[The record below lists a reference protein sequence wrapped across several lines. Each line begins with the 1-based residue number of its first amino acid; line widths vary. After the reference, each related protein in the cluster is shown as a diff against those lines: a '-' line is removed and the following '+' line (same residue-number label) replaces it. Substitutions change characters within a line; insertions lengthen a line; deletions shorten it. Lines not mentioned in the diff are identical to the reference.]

1 MAYKHLYAP
10 TKVVFLNML
19 FSKITWLPQVTL
31 ASKEKQLE
39 DLKEEIRLKLKN
51 TAGNMCQ
58 QLKFIDAVQRL
69 GLAYHFEIVIEQVL
83 QHIRNSY
90 LNGDDM
96 EGDIYNVA
104 LQFQLLRQAGYNI
117 SCCKNPKDNYH
128 V

>member
-1 MAYKHLYAP
+1 MAHKHLYAP

-31 ASKEKQLE
+31 AGKEKQLE
-39 DLKEEIRLKLKN
+39 YLKEEIRMKLKN
-51 TAGNMCQ
+51 TASNTCQ
-58 QLKFIDAVQRL
+58 QLKFVDAVQAL
-69 GLAYHFEIVIEQVL
+69 GLAYHFEIEIEQVL
-83 QHIRNSY
+83 QHIHDNY

-104 LQFQLLRQAGYNI
+104 LQFRLLRQVGYNI
-117 SCCKNPKDNYH
+117 SCGKNPKDNYH

>member
-31 ASKEKQLE
+31 AGKEKQLE

-51 TAGNMCQ
+51 TAGNTCQ
-58 QLKFIDAVQRL
+58 QLKFLDAVQRL
-69 GLAYHFEIVIEQVL
+69 GLAYHFEIEIEQVL
-83 QHIRNSY
+83 QHIHYSY

-104 LQFQLLRQAGYNI
+104 LQFRLLRQAGYNI
-117 SCCKNPKDNYH
+117 SCGKNPKDNYH